1 MTSQSPASSESQA
14 RFPPTCVRKNDENIS
29 AKVRTHLFHHFRGS
43 LLVFQLSRQFLVDF
57 RLLCGLNTTAIND
70 LASESDWIQR
80 KLIKKRSWYRVLFA
94 SSFKK
99 SSKYEVFPPNA
110 IMKKD
115 KMQYL
120 QWTFSAQLNALNKF
134 SYHLTMTQW
143 QFLKRPVWR
152 KISTW
157 NKLSLNI
164 SWKEHLGMTTDQ
176 CLIIWSSSP
185 YLKWDQHN
193 ALLSMLKSTTAW
205 KEYAPV
211 AWQLLE
217 INLTLSL
224 FQSFTPCCLLFVK
237 FIMQAL

>member
-29 AKVRTHLFHHFRGS
+29 AKVRTHLFQHFRGS

-115 KMQYL
+115 KVQYL
-120 QWTFSAQLNALNKF
+120 QWTFSTQLNALNKF

-157 NKLSLNI
+157 NKLSLI
-164 SWKEHLGMTTDQ
+164 QKCKLKRTSWDEMTHFN
-176 CLIIWSSSP
+176 LINYIHHCGWN
-185 YLKWDQHN
+185 H
-193 ALLSMLKSTTAW
+193 
-205 KEYAPV
+205 
-211 AWQLLE
+211 
-217 INLTLSL
+217 
-224 FQSFTPCCLLFVK
+224 FQTKNFWGGTSRK
-237 FIMQAL
+237 

>member
-1 MTSQSPASSESQA
+1 MAEQITPWHPRAQLPASPRPASHQPVCE
-14 RFPPTCVRKNDENIS
+14 KNDENIS

-115 KMQYL
+115 KVQYL
-120 QWTFSAQLNALNKF
+120 QWTFPTQLNALNKF

-157 NKLSLNI
+157 NKLSLIQTKNF
-164 SWKEHLGMTTDQ
+164 WGGTRRK
-176 CLIIWSSSP
+176 
-185 YLKWDQHN
+185 
-193 ALLSMLKSTTAW
+193 
-205 KEYAPV
+205 
-211 AWQLLE
+211 
-217 INLTLSL
+217 
-224 FQSFTPCCLLFVK
+224 
-237 FIMQAL
+237 